1 MAIFLSALPFVRGN
15 PDSTTRRDRTEVGT
29 TVAKLSYRWTVTER
43 RDPTAANGTAQ
54 RYLVVELRSAI
65 DMPSFRLHRRDGVV
79 VLSEIDDTGTWLLS
93 VRHHGRRTHE
103 AAPGSHG
110 ALRRH
115 RCHIQPEARRSCL
128 KGDAC
133 WGGRPRGIWCQGLLV
148 DPRTGWDGGGTDCP
162 WVVRS
167 GDDYPACGPRAAM
180 LQ

>member
-79 VLSEIDDTGTWLLS
+79 VLSEIDDTGTWLL
-93 VRHHGRRTHE
+93 GQFGTM
-103 AAPGSHG
+103 AD
-110 ALRRH
+110 ALTKLR
-115 RCHIQPEARRSCL
+115 Q
-128 KGDAC
+128 
-133 WGGRPRGIWCQGLLV
+133 
-148 DPRTGWDGGGTDCP
+148 
-162 WVVRS
+162 
-167 GDDYPACGPRAAM
+167 AAM
-180 LQ
+180 ARFAGIGATYNPKHVAVA